1 MMTWK
6 SRKSTSEAL
15 DLHGSWNGRPR
26 SMHQALRPTG
36 DTSDA
41 ALCTVTPSSKPVVTR
56 ARARAPRCV
65 ICPRERGLWEFGPL
79 C

>member
-1 MMTWK
+1 MMTW
-6 SRKSTSEAL
+6 KSTSEAL

-56 ARARAPRCV
+56 ARARARRAVSYVLVSAAC
-65 ICPRERGLWEFGPL
+65 GSLGP
-79 C
+79 CAE